1 MDKREFLARLEAGLR
16 GLPPEDLAEH
26 LSFYEE
32 MIEDRME
39 DGLTE
44 AEAVAGIGP
53 VEDIVQQIV
62 AETPLRKIVRERMRP
77 ERKMRAWEI
86 VLLALGSPIW
96 LSLLI
101 SAFAVLLSVYV
112 VIWSVIVSLWAVD
125 LALLVSS
132 AAGVLAGVVLIC
144 KGSVLTGLAAI
155 GAGLMCLGLSIF
167 LFYGCLAATKG
178 AVMLTKKI
186 ALWIKSLFLRKEAAK

>member
-77 ERKMRAWEI
+77 ERKMRGWEI

-178 AVMLTKKI
+178 AAMLTKKI

>member
-16 GLPPEDLAEH
+16 GLPPKDLAEH

-32 MIEDRME
+32 MIEDRIE

-86 VLLALGSPIW
+86 VLLTLGSPIW

-101 SAFAVLLSVYV
+101 AAFAVLLSVYV

-125 LALLVSS
+125 LGL
-132 AAGVLAGVVLIC
+132 AAGGLAGVVTGIVFVC
-144 KGSVLTGLAAI
+144 RGNFLTGLAMI
-155 GAGLMCLGLSIF
+155 GAGLLCLGLGIF

-178 AVMLTKKI
+178 AAALTKKI

>member
-32 MIEDRME
+32 MIEDWIE

-86 VLLALGSPIW
+86 VLLTLGSPIW

-101 SAFAVLLSVYV
+101 AAFAVLLSVYV

-125 LALLVSS
+125 LGL
-132 AAGVLAGVVLIC
+132 AAGGLAGVVTGIVFVC
-144 KGSVLTGLAAI
+144 GGNFLTGLAMI
-155 GAGLMCLGLSIF
+155 GAGLLCLGLGIF

-178 AVMLTKKI
+178 AAVLTKKI

>member
-77 ERKMRAWEI
+77 ERKMRGWEI

>member
-77 ERKMRAWEI
+77 KRKMRAWEI

-167 LFYGCLAATKG
+167 LFYGCLVATKG